1 MRILI
6 DDGMQIK
13 VGTGIG
19 KYSLYLYK
27 ELKKHLEK
35 KDSVELFQF
44 DKGNSSKKQGRLK
57 YLLYINSNKFLK
69 KCGQFDVVHFTNYA
83 MPFRKNRK
91 TKYVVTI
98 HDLASFIHPESLSMM
113 YRVYN
118 QFIVKLAIKN
128 ADQILTVSE
137 SVKNEIIERWPEV
150 KEKVKVAYPGL
161 YSEFET
167 ENIAEYYESELL
179 KNIQWKKFFL
189 FVGTIE
195 TRKNLQIIIQ
205 AFLEIKREK
214 EEKNYKLVLAGRKGF
229 GFEKYERLI
238 NESEYRNDI
247 IVTGYLSSND
257 IIKLYKEASA
267 YIFPS
272 VYEGFGSTQL
282 ECMANHLPLIL
293 SKIPT
298 NIEISK
304 DYGLFFSLE
313 DREELKEQMKK
324 IINSDYNFQ
333 EKNQIAD
340 KVCKEYSWECLIEV
354 YIKFYKCICEEFS
367 N

>member
-1 MRILI
+1 MHILI

-19 KYSLYLYK
+19 KYSLYLYE
-27 ELKKHLEK
+27 ELKKHLGK
-35 KDSVELFQF
+35 RDSVELLQF

-57 YLLYINSNKFLK
+57 YLLYINSNKFFE
-69 KCGQFDVVHFTNYA
+69 KCGQYDIVHFTNYA

-98 HDLASFIHPESLSMM
+98 HDLASFTHPESLSMM
-113 YRVYN
+113 YRLYN
-118 QFIVKLAIKN
+118 QFMIKLAIKN

-137 SVKNEIIERWPEV
+137 SVKKEIVERWSMA
-150 KEKVKVAYPGL
+150 KGKVKVAYPGL
-161 YSEFET
+161 YSEFDSEIVV
-167 ENIAEYYESELL
+167 NQYESKLL
-179 KNIQWKKFFL
+179 ERISKKEFFL

-195 TRKNLQIIIQ
+195 TRKNLKIVIQ
-205 AFLEIKREK
+205 AFIDMKRE
-214 EEKNYKLVLAGRKGF
+214 NPGNIYKLVLAGRKGF
-229 GFEKYERLI
+229 GFEEYEKII
-238 NESEYRNDI
+238 NESKYKDDI

-257 IIKLYKEASA
+257 VIKLYREAAA

-298 NIEISK
+298 NVEVSEA
-304 DYGLFFSLE
+304 YGLFFDLE
-313 DREELKEQMKK
+313 NRQGLKKQMEK
-324 IINSDYNFQ
+324 IVNDEYDYWN
-333 EKNQIAD
+333 KNIIAD
-340 KVCKEYSWECLIEV
+340 EICKKYSWENLIDKYIEV
-354 YIKFYKCICEEFS
+354 YK
-367 N
+367 NM

>member
-35 KDSVELFQF
+35 KHSVELLQF

-69 KCGQFDVVHFTNYA
+69 KCGQYDVVHFTNYA

-98 HDLASFIHPESLSMM
+98 HDLASFIHPESLSTM
-113 YRVYN
+113 YRLYN
-118 QFIVKLAIKN
+118 QFIVKHAIRN

-137 SVKNEIIERWPEV
+137 SVKKEIIERWSMV

-161 YSEFET
+161 YSEFDSKAVV
-167 ENIAEYYESELL
+167 NRYESKLL
-179 KNIQWKKFFL
+179 GKITRRKFFL

-195 TRKNLQIIIQ
+195 TRKNLKIVIQ
-205 AFLEIKREK
+205 AFIDMKK
-214 EEKNYKLVLAGRKGF
+214 ENPENDYKLVLAGRKGF
-229 GFEKYERLI
+229 GFEEYEKLIDKSKYK
-238 NESEYRNDI
+238 YDI
-247 IVTGYLSSND
+247 IVTGYLPSDDVS
-257 IIKLYKEASA
+257 KLYKEASA

-282 ECMANHLPLIL
+282 ECMVNHLPLIL

-298 NIEISK
+298 NVEISK
-304 DYGLFFSLE
+304 EYGLFFNLE
-313 DREELKEQMKK
+313 DRQSLKEQMKK
-324 IINSDYNFQ
+324 IVDGEYDYQ
-333 EKNQIAD
+333 GKNIIAD
-340 KVCKEYSWECLIEV
+340 NICKKYSWDNLIDS
-354 YIKFYKCICEEFS
+354 YIEIYKDM
-367 N
+367 